1 MRKSLLFALFALV
14 ACVAHAQFIGYV
26 SPQTENQSLATSL
39 LCTGSAQTFAI
50 SNLGQTQHWLS
61 VSNVTGATQ
70 FQAEIDGIDRQGNV
84 IRISDM
90 IEPISNGLVYGSGS
104 YAQLQAKI
112 TCSPNTATFTA
123 TYSGGWGTSNG
134 NAGGYLSAQIDKQDF
149 SAASA
154 GSNQTDTFQTPF
166 GSSAGTIFFKYN
178 TSAPTGST
186 LAVQCTT
193 TGGALNTTN
202 AFTVTLAPLVAVQV
216 FQIPETACPQVT
228 VAYTSGGAAATFNT
242 EYLFSVPGLPTH
254 ATSDPCDSGSLA
266 KVNGVITAAAA
277 STTQQIAAV
286 TGSKIYVCGYQMS
299 QIATAG
305 TVQWVYGTGANCGT
319 GTTNISGAM
328 GVTASSPITYG
339 GGSAVIIIVPTS
351 NALCLTTTG
360 AGGTV
365 AGLLTFIQSP

>member
-1 MRKSLLFALFALV
+1 MRKAFLV
-14 ACVAHAQFIGYV
+14 AFFAFVTSVAHAQFIGYV
-26 SPQTENQSLATSL
+26 SPQTENQTLATSL
-39 LCTGSAQTFAI
+39 LCTGSAQTFSI
-50 SNLGQTQHWLS
+50 NNLGQTQHWLS
-61 VSNVTGATQ
+61 ISNVTGATQ

-90 IEPISNGLVYGSGS
+90 IEPIANGVVYGSGS
-104 YAQLQAKI
+104 YAQLQAKV

-123 TYSGGWGTSNG
+123 IYSGGWGTTNG

-149 SAASA
+149 SGASS
-154 GSNQTDTFQTPF
+154 GSNQSDTFQTPF

-216 FQIPETACPQVT
+216 FQIPDTACPQVT

-242 EYLFSVPGLPTH
+242 EFLFAVPGLPTH
-254 ATSDPCDSGSLA
+254 ATSDPCDTGSLA
-266 KVNGVITAAAA
+266 KVNAVIFAAAVA
-277 STTQQIAAV
+277 TTQQVAAV

-305 TVQWVYGTGANCGT
+305 TVQWVYGTGASCGT

-328 GVTASSPITYG
+328 GVTASQPFTYG
-339 GGSAVIIIVPTS
+339 SGSAVVIQVPTS
-351 NALCLTTTG
+351 NALCLVTTG

-365 AGLLTFIQSP
+365 SGVLTYIQSP